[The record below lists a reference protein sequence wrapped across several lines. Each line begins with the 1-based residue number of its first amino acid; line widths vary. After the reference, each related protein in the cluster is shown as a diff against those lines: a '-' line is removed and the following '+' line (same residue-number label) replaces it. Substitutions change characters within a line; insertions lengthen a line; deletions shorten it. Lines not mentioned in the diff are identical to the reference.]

1 MYSPSQQQFNSR
13 VPPTMVGGLGAS
25 LITIELYRDGV
36 EAPWGFRLKGGI
48 DVDGGMPLEVTKVRQ
63 VSNNF

>member
-13 VPPTMVGGLGAS
+13 VPPTMVGGLGPS

-63 VSNNF
+63 VSNF